1 MGIQIWGIGFV
12 LALKEVNS
20 LMTGG
25 IIRRVLN
32 NA

>member
-1 MGIQIWGIGFV
+1 MWGIDFV

-20 LMTGG
+20 LRTGG
-25 IIRRVLN
+25 ITRRVLN